1 MKTVELDEAIRDLV
15 AANRILAYHRV
26 VDAFGHISVR
36 HPENSGR
43 YLLSRS
49 RSPEL
54 VTESDIIEFDLDSNP
69 IDQRDR
75 NLYIERPI
83 HGCIYQ
89 ARPDVTAVCHNHA
102 HSLIPFS
109 VTKVPVRPIF
119 HFAAGIGSEVPVWDI
134 SDDFGHA
141 TNLLVV
147 NNDQGRSLASRLGS
161 RPACLM
167 RGHGSVVATT
177 NIKATVLVAI
187 SLMQNAAML
196 SEALKM
202 GDVKYLAE
210 GELDA
215 LADVLLRPGT
225 LARAW
230 EYWCRNVGIITEIND

>member
-1 MKTVELDEAIRDLV
+1 M
-15 AANRILAYHRV
+15 
-26 VDAFGHISVR
+26 
-36 HPENSGR
+36 
-43 YLLSRS
+43 
-49 RSPEL
+49 
-54 VTESDIIEFDLDSNP
+54 
-69 IDQRDR
+69 
-75 NLYIERPI
+75 
-83 HGCIYQ
+83 
-89 ARPDVTAVCHNHA
+89 AVCHNHA

-109 VTKVPVRPIF
+109 VSKVPVRPIF
-119 HFAAGIGSEVPVWDI
+119 HFAAGIGREVPVWDI
-134 SDDFGHA
+134 SDDFGDA

-202 GDVKYLAE
+202 GEIKYLAD

-215 LADVLLRPGT
+215 LADVLLQPGT

-230 EYWCRNVGIITEIND
+230 EYWCRHVGISTQIND

>member
-1 MKTVELDEAIRDLV
+1 MKTVKLDEAIRDLV
-15 AANRILAYHRV
+15 AANRVLAYHRV

-54 VTESDIIEFDLDSNP
+54 VTKSDIVEFDLDSNP
-69 IDQRDR
+69 IDQRGR

-109 VTKVPVRPIF
+109 VSKVPVRPIF
-119 HFAAGIGSEVPVWDI
+119 HFAAGIGREVPVWDI
-134 SDDFGHA
+134 SDDFGDA

-161 RPACLM
+161 QSACLM

-202 GDVKYLAE
+202 GEIKYLAE

-215 LADVLLRPGT
+215 LADVLLQPGT

-230 EYWCRNVGIITEIND
+230 EYWCRHVGISTQIND